1 MYNLQA
7 SAWSNFFNFHF
18 VLCDH
23 GLSYARFQ
31 FYSCNFPL
39 CHQWYPFHVFATT
52 SSCNPPQHGSKEFT
66 SHGTDHNEHSERGLQ
81 RYSLFATI
89 RRHVLY
95 KKTHNSYNNALCG
108 QLFIVLLL
116 LKALTLLCMH
126 VASVWD
132 NGEQF
137 HPRKKNPLP

>member
-1 MYNLQA
+1 MPGSNSIVVTFL
-7 SAWSNFFNFHF
+7 SATSGILFMS
-18 VLCDH
+18 L
-23 GLSYARFQ
+23 L
-31 FYSCNFPL
+31 PL
-39 CHQWYPFHVFATT
+39 RHVPPDFSHVT
-52 SSCNPPQHGSKEFT
+52 PPQHGSKEFT